1 MTRDEIIGM
10 AQQVTKEFD
19 YLWCNNIPE
28 LERFAALV
36 AARER
41 GACFAACQAVEDGEN
56 DAAGLAWEC
65 VDAIRARAEKET
77 K

>member
-1 MTRDEIIGM
+1 MTRDEIIEI

-19 YLWCNNIPE
+19 YLWCNNIHE

-41 GACFAACQAVEDGEN
+41 AACFAACQAVEDGEN
-56 DAAGLAWEC
+56 GAAGLAWEC
-65 VDAIRARAEKET
+65 VDAIRERAK
-77 K
+77 